1 MKTYIILT
9 IVAVIF
15 IALGFSAWNVYG
27 GVSTYTPIEAPTSFY
42 DLSCETLEGETLDF
56 NSLRGKK
63 VLIVNTASEC
73 GFTSQYEGLQKL
85 HEEYGGDDF
94 VIIGFPCNDF
104 GKQES
109 GTHEEIGAFCSKNFG
124 VTFQMM
130 EKVSV
135 KGSNT
140 HSVYNWLL
148 NEAENGVSN
157 HNVRWNFH
165 KFLIDENG
173 ALVASLRSGVNPEDN
188 RVINFL
194 NNGN

>member
-1 MKTYIILT
+1 MKTYIIITL
-9 IVAVIF
+9 VAAIF
-15 IALGFSAWNVYG
+15 IALGFSAWNLYG
-27 GVSTYTPIEAPTSFY
+27 GVNTYTPTVSHTSFY
-42 DLSCETLEGETLDF
+42 DLSCNTLEGETFDF
-56 NSLRGKK
+56 ESLIGKK

-73 GFTSQYEGLQKL
+73 GFTPQYEGLQKL
-85 HEEYGGDDF
+85 HEQYGGDGF
-94 VIIGFPCNDF
+94 VILGFPCNDF

-109 GTHEEIGAFCSKNFG
+109 GTSEEIGAFCSKNFG

-140 HSVYNWLL
+140 HSVYKWLL
-148 NEAENGVSN
+148 NESENGVSN
-157 HNVRWNFH
+157 HNVRWNYH

-173 ALVASLRSGVNPEDN
+173 ALVASLRSGVNPDDK

-194 NNGN
+194 NNEN

>member
-1 MKTYIILT
+1 MKTYIIITL
-9 IVAVIF
+9 VAAIF
-15 IALGFSAWNVYG
+15 IALGFSAWNLYG
-27 GVSTYTPIEAPTSFY
+27 GVNTYTPTVSHTSFY
-42 DLSCETLEGETLDF
+42 DLSCNTLEGETFDF
-56 NSLRGKK
+56 ESLIGKK

-73 GFTSQYEGLQKL
+73 GFTPQYEGLQKL
-85 HEEYGGDDF
+85 HEQYGGDGF
-94 VIIGFPCNDF
+94 VILGFPCNDF

-109 GTHEEIGAFCSKNFG
+109 GTSEEIGAFCSKNFG

-140 HSVYNWLL
+140 HSVYKWLL
-148 NEAENGVSN
+148 NESENGVSN

-173 ALVASLRSGVNPEDN
+173 ALVASLRSGVNPDDK

-194 NNGN
+194 NNEN

>member
-1 MKTYIILT
+1 MKTYIIIT
-9 IVAVIF
+9 ITAAIF

-27 GVSTYTPIEAPTSFY
+27 GVNTYISIASPSDFY
-42 DLSCETLEGETLDF
+42 TLTCKTLDGEGF
-56 NSLRGKK
+56 NFKSLRGKK

-73 GFTSQYEGLQKL
+73 GFTPQYEGLQKL
-85 HEEYGGDDF
+85 HEEYGGDEF
-94 VIIGFPCNDF
+94 VILGFPCNDF

-109 GTHEEIGAFCSKNFG
+109 GTSEEIGNFCSKNFG

-135 KGSNT
+135 NGANT
-140 HSVYNWLL
+140 HPVYNWLL
-148 NEAENGVSN
+148 NKSDNGVSN

-173 ALVASLRSGVNPEDN
+173 ALVASLRSGVNPMDKS
-188 RVINFL
+188 VINFL
-194 NNGN
+194 INED

>member
-1 MKTYIILT
+1 MKTYIIITL
-9 IVAVIF
+9 VAAIF
-15 IALGFSAWNVYG
+15 IALGFSAWNLYG
-27 GVSTYTPIEAPTSFY
+27 GVNTYTPTVSHTSFY
-42 DLSCETLEGETLDF
+42 DLSCNTLEGETFDF
-56 NSLRGKK
+56 ESLIGQK

-73 GFTSQYEGLQKL
+73 GFTPQYEGLQKL
-85 HEEYGGDDF
+85 HEQYGGDGF
-94 VIIGFPCNDF
+94 VILGFPCNDF

-109 GTHEEIGAFCSKNFG
+109 GTSEEIGAFCSKNFG

-140 HSVYNWLL
+140 HSVYKWLL
-148 NEAENGVSN
+148 NESENGVSN

-173 ALVASLRSGVNPEDN
+173 ALVASLRSGVNPDDK

-194 NNGN
+194 NNEN